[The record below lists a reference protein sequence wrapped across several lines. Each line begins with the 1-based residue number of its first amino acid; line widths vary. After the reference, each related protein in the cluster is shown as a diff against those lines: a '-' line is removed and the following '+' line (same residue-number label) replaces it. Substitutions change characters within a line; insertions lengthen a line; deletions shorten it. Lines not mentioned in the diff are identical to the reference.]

1 MMKKTLVF
9 LLGLILAFGCARVR
23 VEVPK
28 EPVKIDISMRLDIYQ
43 HVQKDIDD
51 IESIVSGS
59 KEKAKP
65 KDNHSLRNFFIGSA
79 YAQEGLSP
87 EVEEAA
93 LRRKDRRE
101 ELSSW
106 EAKGVV
112 GENKLG
118 LVELKDSGAGAPDI
132 AQLIKT
138 ENSDRMVIYQ
148 SVAKKNNSAVE
159 DIQKLYAKRLQQD
172 APAGTPIEVLNEASG
187 SYEWKIK

>member
-1 MMKKTLVF
+1 MKKEILF
-9 LLGLILAFGCARVR
+9 LLAGLILIFGCARVR

-59 KEKAKP
+59 KEKHKP

-101 ELSSW
+101 ELSS
-106 EAKGVV
+106 
-112 GENKLG
+112 
-118 LVELKDSGAGAPDI
+118 
-132 AQLIKT
+132 
-138 ENSDRMVIYQ
+138 
-148 SVAKKNNSAVE
+148 
-159 DIQKLYAKRLQQD
+159 
-172 APAGTPIEVLNEASG
+172 
-187 SYEWKIK
+187 

>member
-1 MMKKTLVF
+1 MKVLS
-9 LLGLILAFGCARVR
+9 
-23 VEVPK
+23 P
-28 EPVKIDISMRLDIYQ
+28 
-43 HVQKDIDD
+43 VQKKRP
-51 IESIVSGS
+51 S
-59 KEKAKP
+59 P
-65 KDNHSLRNFFIGSA
+65 KTITACAIFFIGSA